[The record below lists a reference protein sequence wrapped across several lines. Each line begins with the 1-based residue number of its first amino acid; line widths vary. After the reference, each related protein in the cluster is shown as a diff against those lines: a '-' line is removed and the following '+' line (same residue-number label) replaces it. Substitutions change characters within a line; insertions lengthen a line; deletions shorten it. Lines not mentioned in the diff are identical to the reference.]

1 MKGKQQMKKNKKQ
14 NLKEVAYL
22 REINKER
29 IKINEKLNNTLKDL
43 VRKGENLENYEIW
56 ANKKCDIFIQPVFII
71 KKYAKNLEKEGF
83 DKDIAYVIVKIDP
96 EAGEIENETN

>member
-1 MKGKQQMKKNKKQ
+1 MKKNKKQ

-29 IKINEKLNNTLKDL
+29 IKINEKLNNTLTDL

-56 ANKKCDIFIQPVFII
+56 ANKKCYIFIQPVFNY
-71 KKYAKNLEKEGF
+71 KK
-83 DKDIAYVIVKIDP
+83 
-96 EAGEIENETN
+96 TC

>member
-29 IKINEKLNNTLKDL
+29 IKINEVDFKNILK
-43 VRKGENLENYEIW
+43 
-56 ANKKCDIFIQPVFII
+56 
-71 KKYAKNLEKEGF
+71 
-83 DKDIAYVIVKIDP
+83 
-96 EAGEIENETN
+96 